1 MAQLL
6 TAVNLDMEVRLDGS
20 TILTRDLLDLRPG
33 DVLMLN
39 HPLNREAVG
48 LVNGSPKFRGDV
60 RVVDDVSGFKVSGA
74 FQEE

>member
-6 TAVNLDMEVRLDGS
+6 TAVNLDVEVRLDGS
-20 TILTRDLLDLRPG
+20 TIFTRDLLDLRPG

-39 HPLNREAVG
+39 HPLNREAVA
-48 LVNGSPKFRGDV
+48 LVNGNPKFRGDV
-60 RVVDDVSGFKVSGA
+60 SVLDNSSRFKVSGA